1 MCKLAP
7 RSHRSDKEISFL
19 REPSNL
25 VGWFLFNKGF
35 AMKRLGMTLRLKPGT
50 ADSYRK
56 YHESVWP
63 EVLDMIGQCNIR
75 NYSIYFKG
83 DVLFSYFEYHGTDMK
98 KDWAKM
104 AAHQR
109 TQQWWAIMQPMQDP
123 LPTRKDGE
131 WWAEMD
137 EVFHMD

>member
-1 MCKLAP
+1 
-7 RSHRSDKEISFL
+7 
-19 REPSNL
+19 
-25 VGWFLFNKGF
+25 
-35 AMKRLGMTLRLKPGT
+35 MKRLGMTLRLKPGA

-63 EVLDMIGQCNIR
+63 EVLAMLRQCNIR
-75 NYSIYFKG
+75 NYSIYFKD
-83 DVLFSYFEYHGTDMK
+83 DVLFAYFEYHGSDMK

-104 AAHQR
+104 AAHKK
-109 TQQWWAIMQPMQDP
+109 TQEWWAIMQPLQDP